1 MSKLP
6 LLLLF
11 SFLCLCSAQSGRQ
24 TQQWQQPNRCQIH
37 RIQARQPQQR
47 FESEGGVT
55 EIWFQNNDEFRCA
68 GVVLIRQT
76 IKPNSFDLPGYNNA
90 PKLAYVVQGN
100 LLLHSH
106 SSSINKTSTYK
117 PLLWQ
122 GLHSLIVPGCAET
135 YQSVQQYS
143 QQETQRRGG
152 QVQDE
157 HQKVRRIR
165 EGDVVAN
172 PTGMVHWYY
181 NDGNTDLVL
190 VSILDTSSNMN
201 QLDQQYRKFYL
212 AGDYSRLQRLQEQRQ
227 EEQPERY
234 QEQGISANN
243 IFGGIDDQ
251 ILQEVLGV
259 ERDLVEKIK
268 GRGDMRGHMIRAKS
282 GFQLIRPSRME
293 EEYER
298 QSRDVVQ
305 NGLEETLCTMRL
317 RENIGKPSRA
327 DVYNPQAG
335 RISTVT
341 NNDLPILRLLGL
353 SATRG
358 VLHRNAIYAPHWNLN
373 AHSLIY
379 VTRGSAR
386 VQIVGNQQQNAI
398 FDGQVQEGQVLVV
411 PQNYVVVK
419 QAGDRGFEWVSFK
432 THENAMTHNLVGK
445 TSPFRGLPVDML
457 ASMYQISRQEAENLK
472 YNRGQEVALFVPS
485 HQSQGRASA

>member
-1 MSKLP
+1 MATRHIHSSPTLPINPTPSTMSKLP

-24 TQQWQQPNRCQIH
+24 TQQWQQPNRCQIQ

-76 IKPNSFDLPGYNNA
+76 IKPNSFDLPG
-90 PKLAYVVQGN
+90 
-100 LLLHSH
+100 
-106 SSSINKTSTYK
+106 
-117 PLLWQ
+117 Q

-227 EEQPERY
+227 EEQPQRY

-379 VTRGSAR
+379 VTKGSAR
-386 VQIVGNQQQNAI
+386 VQIVGNQQQHAI

-472 YNRGQEVALFVPS
+472 YNRGQEMALFVPS
-485 HQSQGRASA
+485 YRAQGRASA